1 MIAVDGGICAAFN
14 IFLYPNAPRRRQGET
29 AAGNATT
36 GGMVIQGTAMPPV
49 DERLGPGVTCRVP
62 ERAQL
67 DELRAKFLADASLG
81 TQLDGN
87 VTEACESSGRSRRGW
102 ARSGN

>member
-1 MIAVDGGICAAFN
+1 MITVDGGICAAFN
-14 IFLYPNAPRRRQGET
+14 IFLYPNAPRRRPGET
-29 AAGNATT
+29 AVENATT

-49 DERLGPGVTCRVP
+49 DERLGPGVTCGVP
-62 ERAQL
+62 EREQL
-67 DELRAKFLADASLG
+67 DELQAKFLADASLG

>member
-29 AAGNATT
+29 AVENATT

-49 DERLGPGVTCRVP
+49 DERLGPGVTCGVP
-62 ERAQL
+62 EREQL
-67 DELRAKFLADASLG
+67 DELRANFLADASPG
-81 TQLDGN
+81 TQLDRN